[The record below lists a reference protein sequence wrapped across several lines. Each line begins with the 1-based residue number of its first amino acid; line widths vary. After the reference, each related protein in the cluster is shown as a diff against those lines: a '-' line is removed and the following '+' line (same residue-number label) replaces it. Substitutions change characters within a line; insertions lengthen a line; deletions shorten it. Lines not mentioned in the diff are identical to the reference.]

1 MYFFPLNNPLDCVMN
16 PENKR
21 YVKDLSHKPENF
33 AFFIF
38 FTTTQNGHL
47 WVEAAAYMK

>member
-1 MYFFPLNNPLDCVMN
+1 MN

-21 YVKDLSHKPENF
+21 YVKDLSHKPENV
-33 AFFIF
+33 ALLIF
-38 FTTTQNGHL
+38 FTATQNDHL